1 MSGNAFIPPCTWNP
15 PIQRALC
22 EPSRASLEYK
32 LPVACQGGRGAIS
45 LLMEWVGM
53 KMSLFDDS
61 LCRLSAQSSL
71 FHHHLPNSSICAAR
85 VCACGKFCDDRHLAE
100 SQVSPLWTK
109 TPSSQPWNIVY
120 PQHICFSSS
129 KVLLLWSPFLYFPA
143 LLLYGF
149 WKTISLLSLQQDLGR
164 EWKRADFKR
173 SSSPRSCKAFFVV
186 KIDFSWRVEI

>member
-1 MSGNAFIPPCTWNP
+1 MPLFCRVPETP

-32 LPVACQGGRGAIS
+32 LPVACQGGGAAFS

-53 KMSLFDDS
+53 KMSLLDDL

-71 FHHHLPNSSICAAR
+71 FHHHLPNSSICQPGS
-85 VCACGKFCDDRHLAE
+85 VHVGNSVMTDTWQ
-100 SQVSPLWTK
+100 SQLSPLWAK
-109 TPSSQPWNIVY
+109 TPSSQAWNIVY

-129 KVLLLWSPFLYFPA
+129 KVLLLWSPFLYVPA

-149 WKTISLLSLQQDLGR
+149 WKTISVLSLQQDLGR
-164 EWKRADFKR
+164 EWKHVQISNCHLHPEVAKP
-173 SSSPRSCKAFFVV
+173 SLSWKLMSKA
-186 KIDFSWRVEI
+186 RVEI

>member
-1 MSGNAFIPPCTWNP
+1 M
-15 PIQRALC
+15 
-22 EPSRASLEYK
+22 EEVPS
-32 LPVACQGGRGAIS
+32 ACC
-45 LLMEWVGM
+45 MEWVGM